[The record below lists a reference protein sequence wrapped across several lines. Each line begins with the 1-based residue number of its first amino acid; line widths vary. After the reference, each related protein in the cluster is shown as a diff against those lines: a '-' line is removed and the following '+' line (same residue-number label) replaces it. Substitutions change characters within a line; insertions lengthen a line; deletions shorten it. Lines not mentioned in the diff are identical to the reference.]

1 MLFNSI
7 DFLIF
12 FPVVLVIYFAIP
24 KKYSYIWLLIASY
37 YFYMCWNP
45 IYISLIVIST
55 LVTYFCG
62 IILGKVAE
70 KLEDATQKKS
80 IKKKIVLIL
89 GLLINLGILGY
100 FKYSN
105 FLINNWNVIAN
116 KLHINA
122 VSPISIVLPVGISF
136 YTFQAIGYMIDV
148 YKGTVQPEKNILKYA
163 LFVSFFP
170 QLVAGPIERSDR
182 FLKQIQ
188 KPIIE
193 KKWDY
198 DRITSGLTIMLWGYF
213 QKVVI
218 ADRLA
223 VLVDYVFENFEQLG
237 MVGLGTGAIA
247 FAFQIYCDF
256 AGYTWI
262 AIGAAKVLGFTLMEN
277 FNTPYFAS
285 SVVDFW
291 KRWHISMTSWFTDYV
306 YIPLGGS
313 RCSKWKHYRNIMV
326 TFLVSGL
333 WHGANWTYVCW
344 GAIHG
349 LYQIA
354 EKEITPIIRKLNQRL
369 QTKTDSFG
377 YKFSKI
383 LVTFLLVDFAW
394 IFFRADSIHQA
405 IHYIYRMFH
414 FRDYWALVDQSVL
427 NLGLDGLE
435 LNIIVVA
442 LMLLFA
448 VDFVKYR
455 QKMNIDQWL
464 TKQWIVFRWIALIGM
479 LFFVLVLGYY
489 GPGFDSAQFIYF
501 QF

>member
-1 MLFNSI
+1 MGKILNG
-7 DFLIF
+7 
-12 FPVVLVIYFAIP
+12 
-24 KKYSYIWLLIASY
+24 KK
-37 YFYMCWNP
+37 C
-45 IYISLIVIST
+45 
-55 LVTYFCG
+55 
-62 IILGKVAE
+62 
-70 KLEDATQKKS
+70 
-80 IKKKIVLIL
+80 VLIL

-105 FLINNWNVIAN
+105 FLIENWNILAG
-116 KLHINA
+116 KFHINSI
-122 VSPISIVLPVGISF
+122 SPISIVLPVGISF
-136 YTFQAIGYMIDV
+136 YSFQAIGYMIDV
-148 YKGTVQPEKNILKYA
+148 YKGTVKPEKNIFKYA

-182 FLKQIQ
+182 FLTQIQ
-188 KPIIE
+188 KPIYE

-223 VLVDYVFENFEQLG
+223 VLVDTVFENYEQLG
-237 MVGLGTGAIA
+237 MVGLSIGAVA

-277 FNTPYFAS
+277 FNTPYFAC

-313 RCSKWKHYRNIMV
+313 HCAKWKHYRNIMV

-344 GAIHG
+344 GAIHA
-349 LYQIA
+349 LYQIL
-354 EKEITPIIRKLNQRL
+354 EKEITPIIRKMNQKF

-377 YKFSKI
+377 YKFCKVV
-383 LVTFLLVDFAW
+383 LTFLLVDFAW
-394 IFFRADSIHQA
+394 IFFRADSMHQA
-405 IHYIYRMFH
+405 THYITRMFRV
-414 FRDYWALVDQSVL
+414 RDYWSIVNHSVL
-427 NLGLDGLE
+427 TLGLEGLE
-435 LNIIVVA
+435 LNIIIIALIILFVV
-442 LMLLFA
+442 
-448 VDFVKYR
+448 DRIKYK
-455 QKMNIDQWL
+455 QKINIDQWL
-464 TKQWIVFRWIALIGM
+464 TRQWIVFRWFVLIGM